1 MFEIVIARNSSW
13 NELFQ
18 YYTGEDIQLEDII
31 SYLKTLSNKRIH
43 RQSGGQVGWM
53 REAAEAGRL
62 VRLAVEVAPA
72 AAEGAAAGGA
82 AGAVGGPVGAVAGA
96 VVGAVGRV
104 IVQRVVIEGAAAII
118 AIPAGP
124 AAPVVQRA
132 IVGGISAILL
142 AYTAYTAW
150 STRQDVA
157 GLIGGGNQ
165 QDMVSS
171 YLSEMKPMMDE
182 LEPVMR
188 ELKRICGEEK
198 FKEYLENITEA
209 VILSKKQP
217 PMRVF
222 GVEDIFA
229 AIAFTHLY
237 IHPSK
242 TTRKNITHK
251 KSKRM
256 GSNHMGSNRMIF

>member
-1 MFEIVIARNSSW
+1 MFEVVIPTNTSW
-13 NELFQ
+13 NEIFQ

-43 RQSGGQVGWM
+43 RQSGGQIGWI

-62 VRLAVEVAPA
+62 VRLAVDVAPA

-96 VVGAVGRV
+96 IVGAVGRAV
-104 IVQRVVIEGAAAII
+104 VQRVVIEGAAAII

-124 AAPVVQRA
+124 AAPVVQRT
-132 IVGGISAILL
+132 IVTGIGALFL
-142 AYTAYTAW
+142 AYGAYTAW
-150 STRQDVA
+150 STRQGVE
-157 GLIGGGNQ
+157 GLIGGGHQ

-182 LEPVMR
+182 IEPVMR
-188 ELKRICGEEK
+188 ELKRLGGEEK
-198 FKEYLENITEA
+198 FKAYLENITEA

-222 GVEDIFA
+222 SVEDIFV

-237 IHPSK
+237 THPSK

-256 GSNHMGSNRMIF
+256 GSNRRIF

>member
-13 NELFQ
+13 NDLFQ
-18 YYTGEDIQLEDII
+18 YYTGEDIQLEDIV

-43 RQSGGQVGWM
+43 RQSGGQIGWI

-96 VVGAVGRV
+96 VVGAFGRAV
-104 IVQRVVIEGAAAII
+104 AQKVVIEGAAAII

-124 AAPVVQRA
+124 AAPLVQRTVA
-132 IVGGISAILL
+132 TALGGILL
-142 AYTAYTAW
+142 AYTAYTVW
-150 STRQDVA
+150 STRQDVE
-157 GLIGGGNQ
+157 GLIGGGHQ

-188 ELKRICGEEK
+188 ELKRLGGEEN
-198 FKEYLENITEA
+198 FKAYLENIKEA

-229 AIAFTHLY
+229 TIAFTHLY
-237 IHPSK
+237 THPSK

-256 GSNHMGSNRMIF
+256 GSNRMGSNHMIL